1 MLCPKFEYFSAL
13 FWISIIQVAVFITEL
28 AIGGIQETSL
38 LAANV
43 QTLEDM
49 GQKVSQIATIPHFI
63 YSFVCFLG
71 PVSNA
76 VQF

>member
-13 FWISIIQVAVFITEL
+13 FWISVIQIGVFITEL
-28 AIGGIQETSL
+28 AIGGVQETSL

-49 GQKVSQIATIPHFI
+49 GQKVSFNQFKYRIFMALSV
-63 YSFVCFLG
+63 YLG